1 MRFWSKS
8 TPFLI
13 LISLTLRRYCNKT
26 LEDTEAHTRHRKCLL
41 QDSPMKWVA
50 SDLTHLKLKETALL
64 LHLLCYLCSTDLS
77 PDHSVLSGV
86 LFFLLLDFRT
96 AWNTQTTLKEFQTHN
111 RKHTYRKHSCSRAF
125 FSYAPAA
132 YCTPRYRCSIS
143 SVGKEGPALRHRIPE
158 RASCVWFRP

>member
-26 LEDTEAHTRHRKCLL
+26 IEETEAHTPHRKCLL
-41 QDSPMKWVA
+41 QDSPMKWVI

-64 LHLLCYLCSTDLS
+64 LHLLCYLRSTDLRA
-77 PDHSVLSGV
+77 DHSVLSGM

-96 AWNTQTTLKEFQTHN
+96 AWNTDHLKKIQTHN
-111 RKHTYRKHSCSRAF
+111 RKHTHGKHSCSRAF
-125 FSYAPAA
+125 FSI
-132 YCTPRYRCSIS
+132 CSSGILYPTLRMQHFLC
-143 SVGKEGPALRHRIPE
+143 GEGGPCSQTQDSRESLMRL
-158 RASCVWFRP
+158 V

>member
-26 LEDTEAHTRHRKCLL
+26 IEETEAQTPHRKCLL

-64 LHLLCYLCSTDLS
+64 LHLLCYLPLHWS
-77 PDHSVLSGV
+77 PCGSFRAVGHAL
-86 LFFLLLDFRT
+86 FLLLDFRT
-96 AWNTQTTLKEFQTHN
+96 AWNTDHLKKIQTHN
-111 RKHTYRKHSCSRAF
+111 HKHTHGKHSCSRAF
-125 FSYAPAA
+125 FSI
-132 YCTPRYRCSIS
+132 CSSGILYPTLRMQHFLC
-143 SVGKEGPALRHRIPE
+143 GEGGPCSQTQDSRESLMRL
-158 RASCVWFRP
+158 V